1 MQSGPRGFN
10 ASTNLYREA
19 PARTSRA
26 ARGEPLLVEAVEEVE
41 QPQAPPSILVH
52 RKRICSHVLVV
63 AVCDFAVTDLA
74 AGSRGSTMPTP
85 RHDGRDRDVEL
96 EPAAPVARLR
106 GLIVAGQPVAAE
118 LGRRGPWRRL
128 WRRGQRWRWR

>member
-96 EPAAPVARLR
+96 EPAAPVARRR
-106 GLIVAGQPVAAE
+106 GLDR
-118 LGRRGPWRRL
+118 GRSACRGGARGDGYGEGAKDGDGDRL
-128 WRRGQRWRWR
+128 YQ